1 MASQMAQQ
9 IEAERQRYATL
20 ERDKE
25 KKKKE
30 EEERKQAAIQKKRE
44 EKERKAEERRK
55 HAEEAKKA
63 KEAKLKASNSDL
75 QSTNGEHTEAPKTPA
90 LDRKKSVSFKDLSVT
105 AAEERDARIS
115 EKNGLIEGERKDNNG
130 VTNGHAL
137 SAEEEKEI
145 IELEKKE
152 KRRQMIE
159 NAKRR
164 KAEAEARIEAEKREK
179 REGKA

>member
-1 MASQMAQQ
+1 ME
-9 IEAERQRYATL
+9 IGDEIYI
-20 ERDKE
+20 
-25 KKKKE
+25 
-30 EEERKQAAIQKKRE
+30 KQ
-44 EKERKAEERRK
+44 
-55 HAEEAKKA
+55 
-63 KEAKLKASNSDL
+63 SF
-75 QSTNGEHTEAPKTPA
+75 
-90 LDRKKSVSFKDLSVT
+90 KSVSFKDLSVT
-105 AAEERDARIS
+105 AAEEREARIS
-115 EKNGLIEGERKDNNG
+115 EKNGDIQGERKDNNG